1 MEEIKTKYWEAISGL
16 DPLKLPRPP
25 KPVDEPKKPEEKK
38 ADAPAAPPAEAPAAP
53 PPEAPKEVTA
63 SA

>member
-25 KPVDEPKKPEEKK
+25 KPTDEPKKPEEKK
-38 ADAPAAPPAEAPAAP
+38 ADAPAAPP
-53 PPEAPKEVTA
+53 PEAPKEVTA

>member
-25 KPVDEPKKPEEKK
+25 KQADEPKKPEEKK
-38 ADAPAAPPAEAPAAP
+38 ADAPPAEAAAAP
-53 PPEAPKEVTA
+53 APEAPKEVTA